1 MKKQLTFILLC
12 IFVIS
17 NLGAMPD
24 FFFQLNGT
32 AALKYPVSEMSPVSS
47 SSFNAL
53 KGVVGEYSTQ
63 MDYLDR
69 LTRTGWTS
77 VTPRTG
83 SQGLDHFFM
92 KFNSRGYVE
101 DVLIVETKMGTRSVK
116 QSLGMTSDGKQM
128 SQTWVQRR
136 IERSILAKYDEI
148 IQLDGLNEI
157 EVVHQVPKKNLI
169 SSKFTIDKE
178 AFYFTKKGDGT
189 IYFYD
194 RAQKYTYL
202 DVRIGQTKST
212 KNAIQ
217 DFSDYNLYKRR
228 VVKYVPDSAQG
239 LIQETYVVVT
249 KNGIDDYEL
258 LDSNKFP
265 SQALDKIVD
274 SSSYQAAVISTYA
287 LPDSSFYSDLTTTE
301 KIRLMNSDIDKT
313 IARKMYKPKANIEVL
328 NRKLGLN
335 PNTTITSLDFS
346 DSEWRKISTVEFSDL
361 DDGTRIKLRN
371 ASRQMTARQVTIGG
385 LEGAALGFSISIL
398 GQMIRNKSLSD
409 INWQEVGVSAGIV
422 GFSMAASKLADIS
435 GSLIKGKL
443 ISSSNKFVRVMSKNV
458 PITLGFGVD
467 LLVDSGFALN
477 NYYNGTYSLNQTLA
491 DIGFNAAMNVP
502 IYFLSTLV
510 SNFTAGVIGGSWGGP
525 IGMLAGLAVGGMVSF
540 GSTFVFNPIKNEIE
554 IREIFAD
561 LSKPNRD
568 DTVQSWTI
576 TYLKELEAA
585 KASI

>member
-1 MKKQLTFILLC
+1 M
-12 IFVIS
+12 
-17 NLGAMPD
+17 
-24 FFFQLNGT
+24 
-32 AALKYPVSEMSPVSS
+32 
-47 SSFNAL
+47 
-53 KGVVGEYSTQ
+53 
-63 MDYLDR
+63 
-69 LTRTGWTS
+69 
-77 VTPRTG
+77 
-83 SQGLDHFFM
+83 
-92 KFNSRGYVE
+92 
-101 DVLIVETKMGTRSVK
+101 
-116 QSLGMTSDGKQM
+116 
-128 SQTWVQRR
+128 
-136 IERSILAKYDEI
+136 
-148 IQLDGLNEI
+148 NEI
-157 EVVHQVPKKNLI
+157 EVVHQVPKENLI

-409 INWQEVGVSAGIV
+409 INWQEAGVSAGIV

>member
-32 AALKYPVSEMSPVSS
+32 AAIKYPVSVMTPVSS

-101 DVLIVETKMGTRSVK
+101 DVLIVETKMGTRSAK

-136 IERSILAKYDEI
+136 IEHSILAKYDEI

-157 EVVHQVPKKNLI
+157 EVVHQVPKENLI

-178 AFYFTKKGDGT
+178 AFYFTKNRDDT

-194 RAQKYTYL
+194 RAQKYTDP
-202 DVRIGQTKST
+202 DVRIGQTRST
-212 KNAIQ
+212 KNTIQ
-217 DFSDYNLYKRR
+217 DFSDHNLYKRR

-239 LIQETYVVVT
+239 LVQETYVVVT
-249 KNGIDDYEL
+249 KNGVDDYEL
-258 LDSNKFP
+258 LDSNRFP
-265 SQALDKIVD
+265 SQTLEKIVD

-287 LPDSSFYSDLTTTE
+287 LADSSFYSDLTTTE

-313 IARKMYKPKANIEVL
+313 IARKMFKPKANIEAL

-335 PNTTITSLDFS
+335 PDTPITSLDFS
-346 DSEWRKISTVEFSDL
+346 DSEWRKISTVKFSDL
-361 DDGTRIKLRN
+361 DDGTRIKLRK

-398 GQMIRNKSLSD
+398 GQIILNKSLLD
-409 INWQEVGVSAGIV
+409 INWQEAGVSAGIV
-422 GFSMAASKLADIS
+422 GFSMAASKLADMS
-435 GSLIKGKL
+435 GGLIKGKL
-443 ISSSNKFVRVMSKNV
+443 ISSSNKFVRVMSKNA

-467 LLVDSGFALN
+467 LLVDSGFAFN

-510 SNFTAGVIGGSWGGP
+510 SNLTAGVIGGSWGGP
-525 IGMLAGLAVGGMVSF
+525 IGMAAGLAVGVMVSF

-554 IREIFAD
+554 IRDIFAD
-561 LSKPNRD
+561 LSKPNKD

-576 TYLKELEAA
+576 TYLKELGAVT
-585 KASI
+585 ASL

>member
-1 MKKQLTFILLC
+1 MKKQLTSIFLC
-12 IFVIS
+12 IFVIF

-32 AALKYPVSEMSPVSS
+32 AALKYPVSVMTPVSS
-47 SSFNAL
+47 RSFNAL

-92 KFNSRGYVE
+92 KFNSSGYVE

-116 QSLGMTSDGKQM
+116 QSLGMTSDDKQM

-157 EVVHQVPKKNLI
+157 EVVHQVPKENLI
-169 SSKFTIDKE
+169 SSKFAIDKE
-178 AFYFTKKGDGT
+178 AFYFTKNGDDR

-194 RAQKYTYL
+194 RAQEYTDP
-202 DVRIGQTKST
+202 DVRIGQTRST
-212 KNAIQ
+212 KNTIQ
-217 DFSDYNLYKRR
+217 DFSDHNLYKRR

-249 KNGIDDYEL
+249 KNGVDDYEL
-258 LDSNKFP
+258 LDSNRFP
-265 SQALDKIVD
+265 SQMLEKIVD

-287 LPDSSFYSDLTTTE
+287 LADSSFYSDLTTTE

-313 IARKMYKPKANIEVL
+313 IARKMFKPKANIEAL

-335 PNTTITSLDFS
+335 PNTPITSLDFS

-398 GQMIRNKSLSD
+398 GQMILNKSLSD

-422 GFSMAASKLADIS
+422 GFSMAASKLSDMS

-443 ISSSNKFVRVMSKNV
+443 ISSSNKFARVMSKNA

-467 LLVDSGFALN
+467 LLVDSGFAFY

-510 SNFTAGVIGGSWGGP
+510 SNLTAGVIGGSWGGP
-525 IGMLAGLAVGGMVSF
+525 ISMAAGLAVGVMVSF

-554 IREIFAD
+554 IRDIFAD
-561 LSKPNRD
+561 LSKPNKD

-576 TYLKELEAA
+576 TYLKELGAVT
-585 KASI
+585 ASL

>member
-157 EVVHQVPKKNLI
+157 EVVHQVPKENLI

-409 INWQEVGVSAGIV
+409 INWQEAGVSAGIV

>member
-157 EVVHQVPKKNLI
+157 EVVHQVPKENLI

-194 RAQKYTYL
+194 RAQKYIYI

-409 INWQEVGVSAGIV
+409 INWQEAGVSAGIV

-525 IGMLAGLAVGGMVSF
+525 IGMLAGLAAGGMVSF

>member
-63 MDYLDR
+63 RDYLDR

-157 EVVHQVPKKNLI
+157 EVVHQVPKENLI

-371 ASRQMTARQVTIGG
+371 ASRQMTVRQVTMGG

-409 INWQEVGVSAGIV
+409 INWQEAGVSAGIV